1 MRGLCETGLYF
12 GFYDTIVGS
21 SFDSGLI
28 EGRCDC
34 WVFLRDLTFEFG
46 EDLVALL
53 FLLFVCYYSSSISI
67 VPGAAGSMGVEAFD
81 LFFLS
86 FIDLFLG

>member
-1 MRGLCETGLYF
+1 M
-12 GFYDTIVGS
+12 IVGS
-21 SFDSGLI
+21 DFASGLI

-53 FLLFVCYYSSSISI
+53 LLLLVYYCSSSISI
-67 VPGAAGSMGVEAFD
+67 VPVVPATAGSIGVEAFD
-81 LFFLS
+81 LFLLS

>member
-1 MRGLCETGLYF
+1 M
-12 GFYDTIVGS
+12 IVGS
-21 SFDSGLI
+21 DFTSGLM

-53 FLLFVCYYSSSISI
+53 LLLFVYYCSSSISI
-67 VPGAAGSMGVEAFD
+67 VPGAAGSIGVEAFD
-81 LFFLS
+81 LFLLS